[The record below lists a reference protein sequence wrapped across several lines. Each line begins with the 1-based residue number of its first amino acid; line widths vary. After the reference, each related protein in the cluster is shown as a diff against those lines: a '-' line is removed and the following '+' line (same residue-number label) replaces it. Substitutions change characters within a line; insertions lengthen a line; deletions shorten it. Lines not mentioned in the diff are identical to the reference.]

1 MTRDSQIKNYLMNLE
16 KDAIVNL
23 IIQSSSDKYLNELRG
38 WIETQYY

>member
-38 WIETQYY
+38 WMG